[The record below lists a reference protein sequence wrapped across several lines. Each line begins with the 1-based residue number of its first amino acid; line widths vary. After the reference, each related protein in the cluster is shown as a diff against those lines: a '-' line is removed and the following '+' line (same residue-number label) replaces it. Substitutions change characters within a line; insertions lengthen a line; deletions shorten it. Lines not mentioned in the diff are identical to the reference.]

1 MFLTIEELYALRE
14 QYVDELNKA
23 KAKVSVI
30 SDLIKLAEDKE
41 PVKSEGEG
49 EEEVSEEVVE
59 ETIA

>member
-14 QYVDELNKA
+14 QYVDELNKE

>member
-1 MFLTIEELYALRE
+1 MFLTIEELYVLRE

-23 KAKVSVI
+23 QAKVAVI

-41 PVKSEGEG
+41 PVKSEGE
-49 EEEVSEEVVE
+49 EEVSEEVVD